1 MELSYMEGEEIEKL
15 EKIQEKIARRWEVYL
30 LHQMFILWKHIHSK
44 FVALVDLSKDLTCIP
59 SN

>member
-30 LHQMFILWKHIHSK
+30 LHQMFIL
-44 FVALVDLSKDLTCIP
+44 
-59 SN
+59 